1 MKTTAKVT
9 RWLLSQDTGSYS
21 DPIAVKQVLS
31 FEKKLGA
38 AVIGVRVE
46 GRIEIR
52 NRQSLLEILRSES
65 HFKLSPKLVCRHP
78 TRIARFS
85 SNSSISPVLT
95 LMLPP
100 DNRPRT
106 ANLTM

>member
-1 MKTTAKVT
+1 
-9 RWLLSQDTGSYS
+9 
-21 DPIAVKQVLS
+21 
-31 FEKKLGA
+31 
-38 AVIGVRVE
+38 
-46 GRIEIR
+46 
-52 NRQSLLEILRSES
+52 LEILRSES
-65 HFKLSPKLVCRHP
+65 HFKLSAKLVSRHP

-85 SNSSISPVLT
+85 SSSSISPVLT

>member
-38 AVIGVRVE
+38 AVTGKQK
-46 GRIEIR
+46 GC
-52 NRQSLLEILRSES
+52 NN
-65 HFKLSPKLVCRHP
+65 PC
-78 TRIARFS
+78 S
-85 SNSSISPVLT
+85 S
-95 LMLPP
+95 
-100 DNRPRT
+100 RT
-106 ANLTM
+106 PENNNVSRAN